1 MGRGLQMV
9 IRLAELFIPSIT
21 SSFPCFQFCPYYLYY
36 GRKYGY
42 EYNCYDQQLEVL
54 LYERKISEKVSC
66 IAEKQYPESAAY
78 QVVDH
83 EIVIVHFTHS
93 GYKGSESTDN
103 RYESGDDY
111 GFASIFLQNS
121 CVLSKWLF
129 LNILELGLLNSLRPK
144 K

>member
-1 MGRGLQMV
+1 MKVCYLCFRAFSFA
-9 IRLAELFIPSIT
+9 RTTSIT
-21 SSFPCFQFCPYYLYY
+21 AGSMDMNIIAMINSLRFCCTKEDL
-36 GRKYGY
+36 R
-42 EYNCYDQQLEVL
+42 
-54 LYERKISEKVSC
+54 KVSC

-111 GFASIFLQNS
+111 GFASIFF
-121 CVLSKWLF
+121 V
-129 LNILELGLLNSLRPK
+129 ELMRFCPNGFS
-144 K
+144 